1 MTVIVVFEVGSVI
14 CAAAPTS
21 AVFIAGRAIA
31 GFGSAGIFSGS
42 MMVMIPMIPLPKR
55 PVFQCK
61 DSPAS
66 HLKILAN
73 TPQPYSAWSSASPP
87 S

>member
-1 MTVIVVFEVGSVI
+1 MAVIVVFEVGSVI

-21 AVFIAGRAIA
+21 TIFIVGRAIA

-55 PVFQCK
+55 PVFQGTVLPVPTCPLV
-61 DSPAS
+61 PA
-66 HLKILAN
+66 
-73 TPQPYSAWSSASPP
+73 P
-87 S
+87 

>member
-1 MTVIVVFEVGSVI
+1 MAVIVVFEVGSVI

-21 AVFIAGRAIA
+21 AVFITGRAIS

-55 PVFQCK
+55 PVFQCEH
-61 DSPAS
+61 A
-66 HLKILAN
+66 
-73 TPQPYSAWSSASPP
+73 P
-87 S
+87 SREPLGYLG

>member
-1 MTVIVVFEVGSVI
+1 MAVIVVFEVGSVV

-21 AVFIAGRAIA
+21 IVFIIGRAIA

-55 PVFQCK
+55 PMFQGM
-61 DSPAS
+61 SPP
-66 HLKILAN
+66 N
-73 TPQPYSAWSSASPP
+73 PFFASPRTHP
-87 S
+87 D